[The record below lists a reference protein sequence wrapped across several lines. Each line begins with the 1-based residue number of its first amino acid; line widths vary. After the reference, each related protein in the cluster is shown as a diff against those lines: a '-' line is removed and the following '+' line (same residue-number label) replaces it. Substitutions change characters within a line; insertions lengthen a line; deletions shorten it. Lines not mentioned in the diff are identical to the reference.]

1 LPSLLNIL
9 LNFFSDH
16 GDRELILFGIFGA
29 VIIVFLVLDLGLFNK
44 KAHKIS
50 TKSALYQS
58 IFWVCVSTAFGYLI
72 YLGGPYEYLESGT
85 KKVLSGADGA
95 VLYFSAYLTEY
106 ALSVDNIFVILLI
119 LKYFKVKEE
128 YYHKTLF
135 WGILGAVVF
144 RAIFIFVGALLIHKF
159 HWILYIFGVFLLYSG
174 IRIYFED
181 GDEKIEPEK
190 NPIMR
195 FCRAYLP
202 IAKED
207 FGGQF
212 IVRLNG
218 KFMFTPLFLVI
229 VLIETTDLIFAVDS
243 IPAAF
248 AITQNEFL
256 IYTSNIFAVMGLR
269 AMFFLLAG
277 IIDKFYLLQKGLS
290 IILFFI
296 GAKML
301 LEIFKNDPDYAPF
314 VEKYVENPY
323 LSFSIIIGILMLS
336 IILSVLVPRKEK
348 PEEQE
353 EEEIQEEK
361 LDS

>member
-1 LPSLLNIL
+1 LSSLVNIL
-9 LNFFSDH
+9 LFSLF
-16 GDRELILFGIFGA
+16 GNQSERETILFGVFA
-29 VIIVFLVLDLGLFNK
+29 VIILLFLVLDLGLFHK
-44 KAHKIS
+44 QAHKIS

-58 IFWVCVSTAFGYLI
+58 IFWVMISTLFGFFI
-72 YLGGPYEYLESGT
+72 YKYDN
-85 KKVLSGADGA
+85 SGAQGA
-95 VLYFSAYLTEY
+95 VEYFSAYLTEY

-119 LKYFKVKEE
+119 LKYFQVKEE

-135 WGILGAVVF
+135 WGILGAIVF
-144 RAIFIFVGALLIHKF
+144 RGIFIFVGAFLIHKF
-159 HWILYIFGVFLLYSG
+159 HWILYIFGVFLIYSG

-190 NPIMR
+190 NPIMK
-195 FCRAYLP
+195 FCRRYLP
-202 IAKED
+202 VTKD
-207 FGGQF
+207 DHGGMF
-212 IVRLNG
+212 MVREAGVL
-218 KFMFTPLFLVI
+218 KFTPLFLVI
-229 VLIETTDLIFAVDS
+229 ILIETTDLIFAVDS

-301 LEIFKNDPDYAPF
+301 LEIFDVDVN
-314 VEKYVENPY
+314 VY
-323 LSFSIIIGILMLS
+323 LSFAVIIATLTLS
-336 IILSVLVPRKEK
+336 IIFSVIVPRKAEA
-348 PEEQE
+348 E
-353 EEEIQEEK
+353 
-361 LDS
+361 DGD

>member
-1 LPSLLNIL
+1 M
-9 LNFFSDH
+9 
-16 GDRELILFGIFGA
+16 
-29 VIIVFLVLDLGLFNK
+29 VVDLGLFHK
-44 KAHKIS
+44 QAHKIT

-58 IFWVCVSTAFGYLI
+58 IFWVSISTLFGLLI
-72 YLGGPYEYLESGT
+72 YFGGPYAHLEGGVPSNLTG
-85 KKVLSGADGA
+85 SDAA
-95 VLYFSAYLTEY
+95 VLYFSTYLTEY

-119 LKYFKVKEE
+119 LKYFKVDETF
-128 YYHKTLF
+128 YHKILF
-135 WGILGAVVF
+135 WGILGAVIF
-144 RAIFIFVGALLIHKF
+144 RAIFIFVGAILIHKF
-159 HWILYIFGVFLLYSG
+159 HWILYIFGVFLIYSG

-190 NPIMR
+190 NPILKI
-195 FCRAYLP
+195 CRRYLP
-202 IAKED
+202 ISATDK
-207 FGGQF
+207 GGKF
-212 IVRLNG
+212 FFTENG
-218 KFMFTPLFLVI
+218 KWFFTPLFLVV

-301 LEIFKNDPDYAPF
+301 LEIFHIELN
-314 VEKYVENPY
+314 VY
-323 LSFSIIIGILMLS
+323 LSFTVIIATLTLS
-336 IILSVLVPRKEK
+336 IIFSVLIPRKEK
-348 PEEQE
+348 AEAE
-353 EEEIQEEK
+353 
-361 LDS
+361 

>member
-1 LPSLLNIL
+1 M
-9 LNFFSDH
+9 FF
-16 GDRELILFGIFGA
+16 A
-29 VIIVFLVLDLGLFNK
+29 IIVIFLSIDLGIFNK

-50 TKSALYQS
+50 PKSALYQS
-58 IFWVCVSTAFGYLI
+58 IFWVLISAAFGYLI
-72 YLGGPYEYLESGT
+72 YIEGPYEHLTAGAVEI
-85 KKVLSGADGA
+85 LSGSDAA
-95 VLYFSAYLTEY
+95 VLYFSAYLTEK

-128 YYHKTLF
+128 YFHKVLF
-135 WGILGAVVF
+135 WGILGAIVF
-144 RAIFIFVGALLIHKF
+144 RAVFIFVGAYLIHQF
-159 HWILYIFGVFLLYSG
+159 HWLLYIFGVFLIYSG

-181 GDEKIEPEK
+181 DDEKIEPEK
-190 NPIMR
+190 NPIMK
-195 FCRAYLP
+195 FCRRYLP
-202 IAKED
+202 ITRED
-207 FGGQF
+207 HGGRF
-212 IVRLNG
+212 VLRKNG

-277 IIDKFYLLQKGLS
+277 IIDRFYLLQKGLS

-301 LEIFKNDPDYAPF
+301 LEIFDVDIGVYA
-314 VEKYVENPY
+314 
-323 LSFSIIIGILMLS
+323 SFSVIIATLTLS
-336 IILSVLVPRKEK
+336 IILSVLVPRKHNPEK
-348 PEEQE
+348 AEAQPGGE
-353 EEEIQEEK
+353 
-361 LDS
+361 L

>member
-1 LPSLLNIL
+1 VNIL
-9 LNFFSDH
+9 LFSLF
-16 GDRELILFGIFGA
+16 GNQSERETILFGVFA
-29 VIIVFLVLDLGLFNK
+29 VIILLFLVLDLGLFHK
-44 KAHKIS
+44 QAHKIS

-58 IFWVCVSTAFGYLI
+58 IFWVMISTLFGFFI
-72 YLGGPYEYLESGT
+72 YKYDN
-85 KKVLSGADGA
+85 SGAQGA
-95 VLYFSAYLTEY
+95 VEYFSAYLTEY

-119 LKYFKVKEE
+119 LKYFQVKEE

-135 WGILGAVVF
+135 WGILGAIVF
-144 RAIFIFVGALLIHKF
+144 RGIFIFVGAFLIHKF
-159 HWILYIFGVFLLYSG
+159 HWILYIFGVFLIYSG

-190 NPIMR
+190 NPIMK
-195 FCRAYLP
+195 FCRRYLP
-202 IAKED
+202 VTKD
-207 FGGQF
+207 DHGGMF
-212 IVRLNG
+212 MVREAGVL
-218 KFMFTPLFLVI
+218 KFTPLFLVI
-229 VLIETTDLIFAVDS
+229 ILIETTDLIFAVDS

-301 LEIFKNDPDYAPF
+301 LEIFDVDVN
-314 VEKYVENPY
+314 VY
-323 LSFSIIIGILMLS
+323 LSFAVIIATLTLS
-336 IILSVLVPRKEK
+336 IIFSVIVPRKAEA
-348 PEEQE
+348 E
-353 EEEIQEEK
+353 
-361 LDS
+361 DGD